1 MLKKA
6 DIILLSTLCLLGI
19 VLTIIIYA
27 PSRSDGTHVV
37 IRQNGKVVKETPLSQ
52 NQEIRIGSSGVID
65 ENSSRQEKQPAENII
80 YISNREIYM
89 KSANCP
95 DKSCVS
101 QGKIHLVG
109 ESIICLPH
117 KISIEI
123 TDENADTEI
132 DGVSQ

>member
-6 DIILLSTLCLLGI
+6 DIILLSSLCLLGI

-65 ENSSRQEKQPAENII
+65 ENSSRQEKQPVENII
-80 YISNREIYM
+80 YISDGEIYM

-101 QGKIHLVG
+101 QGKIHQVG

-123 TDENADTEI
+123 TDENAETKI
-132 DGVSQ
+132 DGISR